1 MLLAGSERKWDAV
14 DSLAASRLQEQ
25 KVKKDCFISG
35 NAKGYLKEGLTDP
48 RVVIVVG
55 VMTWR
60 GFSADSNDD
69 KPAGLGVVYWYGS
82 NGVGSSSNVPCD
94 RSLSDNNSQ
103 QQQASRGGATAEQ
116 LIFQGRE

>member
-25 KVKKDCFISG
+25 KVKKGCFISG
-35 NAKGYLKEGLTDP
+35 NAKGYLIQGLTDP

-60 GFSADSNDD
+60 GFSAESND
-69 KPAGLGVVYWYGS
+69 KAAGLGVPVWEQWR
-82 NGVGSSSNVPCD
+82 GV
-94 RSLSDNNSQ
+94 
-103 QQQASRGGATAEQ
+103 
-116 LIFQGRE
+116 LI